1 MTSPAAAWQRL
12 SEESSVLSCC
22 SPAASG
28 HRLPL
33 QKVLCRK
40 CGGVASAGVE
50 AKCSSQALSLAHG
63 LQTDAI
69 LQQLTRIL
77 PTEYQ
82 LEL

>member
-1 MTSPAAAWQRL
+1 MYGPAAALRP
-12 SEESSVLSCC
+12 VATGY
-22 SPAASG
+22 PVKGA
-28 HRLPL
+28 L
-33 QKVLCRK
+33 QEVWRC
-40 CGGVASAGVE
+40 ASAGVE

-77 PTEYQ
+77 PTEHH